1 MSVSLSKRAWRHRC
15 AGMTLLEAVLAVL
28 LLSICLVPAAN
39 ALRGAIAAPLDNE
52 RAARDLDC
60 VSSRM
65 ETVLAEPYLRLLA
78 AAGDANALA
87 AYSAP
92 ADGGCPAIAV
102 VITRYGTDATGRMG
116 PDGNGEHLLYVGAQL
131 ADPGAANRLLL
142 ATLVTR

>member
-1 MSVSLSKRAWRHRC
+1 MPVSLSKRAWRHRC

-39 ALRGAIAAPLDNE
+39 ALRGAIAAPLDSE
-52 RAARDLDC
+52 SAARNLDC

-78 AAGDANALA
+78 AAGDRTASST
-87 AYSAP
+87 YSTP
-92 ADGGCPAIAV
+92 ASDTCPAV
-102 VITRYGTDATGRMG
+102 TVFITRYGNDATRQLG
-116 PDGNGEHLLYVGAQL
+116 PSGNGEHLLYVGAEL
-131 ADPGAANRLLL
+131 ADAGAPHRFPL

>member
-1 MSVSLSKRAWRHRC
+1 MPDSLSKRAWRHRC

-39 ALRGAIAAPLDNE
+39 ALRSAIAAPFDSE
-52 RAARDLDC
+52 SAARDLDC

-78 AAGDANALA
+78 AAGDASAPS
-87 AYSAP
+87 AYSTP
-92 ADGGCPAIAV
+92 ADSDCPAIAV
-102 VITRYGTDATGRMG
+102 AITRYGNDTTGRMG
-116 PDGNGEHLLYVGAQL
+116 PAGNGEHLLYVGARL
-131 ADPGAANRLLL
+131 ADPGAANRFLL